1 MIVEMKKY
9 RVLFVV
15 LCIFFPMMLSAQD
28 YFTKIRDLNMDL
40 LLGKSPSAIKNEM
53 ESAVL
58 LDEYSNKEGHIDY
71 ILKYKDR
78 YNIRYIYGFDNK
90 RLASISM
97 TLSKN
102 DFTTALILD
111 AMSKTGYWHDMSE
124 SFNDVS
130 VWRNTTFNT
139 AIAFS
144 TSYFDVSMEFYKD
157 YGFRYYTKEDV
168 ERLKVQEEARRQAE
182 MQFQKDKEYRA
193 LQERKRQ
200 DSIKRRTA
208 INAALLESESDGVE
222 MSDSLKKSIMRQIGT
237 CLFEKFRSTSYD
249 EAKVNFKYSVKIS
262 KSGGLNQYLFPV
274 DVINGYC
281 GNITDHKKIE
291 TFISSATSSI
301 SFPSQQVSVLDTTFV
316 AAVRAVVS
324 IDYVYQKRIFSVILH
339 NGYIEFKNGTHYDI
353 KNEFYAPYYEE
364 IYRQLVEIGHGAGE
378 YKLCLK
384 RSGVDGKY
392 SHVVEIL
399 KYKKHEDKKQN
410 IKDLEGEKISPEF
423 LPNSYSIRKR
433 TFEEWIAEELNKY
446 SIWRKYAED
455 IHWRQ
460 EDKKTAKVRFT
471 ISKNGEVC
479 NVQVFNVENDALKK
493 TIMCAFLCSPK
504 WAPGRIGKVCIPVS
518 YSMTIHY

>member
-1 MIVEMKKY
+1 MKKY

-124 SFNDVS
+124 SYNDVS

-168 ERLKVQEEARRQAE
+168 ERLKVQEETRRQAE
-182 MQFQKDKEYRA
+182 IR
-193 LQERKRQ
+193 LQEERERRKEQERILKRKAEIEKVRHQ
-200 DSIKRRTA
+200 SLNGGITLDWESIERLKNQIR
-208 INAALLESESDGVE
+208 
-222 MSDSLKKSIMRQIGT
+222 DSLMSVVRIKNKA
-237 CLFEKFRSTSYD
+237 TSAD
-249 EAKVNFKYSVKIS
+249 IRIKALVKIDTLGNLSWSRVSPLEPIVNSGVYNVFNVPIISEEKVKSYVKS
-262 KSGGLNQYLFPV
+262 KLEGMEVKPCV
-274 DVINGYC
+274 
-281 GNITDHKKIE
+281 
-291 TFISSATSSI
+291 
-301 SFPSQQVSVLDTTFV
+301 VSVADTTMVVNAV
-316 AAVRAVVS
+316 AELNE
-324 IDYVYQKRIFSVILH
+324 VYKFYRSKGKGTF
-339 NGYIEFKNGTHYDI
+339 YKNGNFLSRYNGGENLYGTDDI
-353 KNEFYAPYYEE
+353 YSIFNK
-364 IYRQLVEIGHGAGE
+364 
-378 YKLCLK
+378 
-384 RSGVDGKY
+384 DGKY
-392 SHVVEIL
+392 TVAYDMINDRYIELEIL
-399 KYKKHEDKKQN
+399 KYVPWDN
-410 IKDLEGEKISPEF
+410 
-423 LPNSYSIRKR
+423 
-433 TFEEWIAEELNKY
+433 
-446 SIWRKYAED
+446 
-455 IHWRQ
+455 
-460 EDKKTAKVRFT
+460 
-471 ISKNGEVC
+471 
-479 NVQVFNVENDALKK
+479 ENR
-493 TIMCAFLCSPK
+493 
-504 WAPGRIGKVCIPVS
+504 W
-518 YSMTIHY
+518 

>member
-78 YNIRYIYGFDNK
+78 YNIRYVYGFDNK

-157 YGFRYYTKEDV
+157 CGFRYYTKEDV

-182 MQFQKDKEYRA
+182 IR
-193 LQERKRQ
+193 LQEERERRKEQERILKRKAEIEKVRHQ
-200 DSIKRRTA
+200 SLNGGITLDWESIERLKNQIR
-208 INAALLESESDGVE
+208 
-222 MSDSLKKSIMRQIGT
+222 DSLMSVVRIKNKA
-237 CLFEKFRSTSYD
+237 TSAD
-249 EAKVNFKYSVKIS
+249 VRIKALVKIDTLGNLSWSRVSPLEPIVNSGVYNAFNFPIISEEKVKSYVKS
-262 KSGGLNQYLFPV
+262 KLEGMEVKPCV
-274 DVINGYC
+274 
-281 GNITDHKKIE
+281 
-291 TFISSATSSI
+291 
-301 SFPSQQVSVLDTTFV
+301 VSVADTTMVVNAV
-316 AAVRAVVS
+316 AELNE
-324 IDYVYQKRIFSVILH
+324 VYKFYRSKGKGTF
-339 NGYIEFKNGTHYDI
+339 YKNGNFLSRYNGGENLFGTDDI
-353 KNEFYAPYYEE
+353 
-364 IYRQLVEIGHGAGE
+364 
-378 YKLCLK
+378 
-384 RSGVDGKY
+384 
-392 SHVVEIL
+392 
-399 KYKKHEDKKQN
+399 
-410 IKDLEGEKISPEF
+410 
-423 LPNSYSIRKR
+423 YSI
-433 TFEEWIAEELNKY
+433 
-446 SIWRKYAED
+446 
-455 IHWRQ
+455 
-460 EDKKTAKVRFT
+460 FT
-471 ISKNGEVC
+471 LLSGK
-479 NVQVFNVENDALKK
+479 
-493 TIMCAFLCSPK
+493 SS
-504 WAPGRIGKVCIPVS
+504 GRLL
-518 YSMTIHY
+518 

>member
-111 AMSKTGYWHDMSE
+111 AMSKIGYWHDMSE

-157 YGFRYYTKEDV
+157 YGFCYYTKEDV
-168 ERLKVQEEARRQAE
+168 ERLKVQEETRRQAE
-182 MQFQKDKEYRA
+182 IR
-193 LQERKRQ
+193 LQEERERRKEQERILKRKAEIEKVRHQ
-200 DSIKRRTA
+200 SLNGGITLDWESIERLKNQIR
-208 INAALLESESDGVE
+208 
-222 MSDSLKKSIMRQIGT
+222 DSLMSVVRIKNKA
-237 CLFEKFRSTSYD
+237 TSAD
-249 EAKVNFKYSVKIS
+249 IRIKALVKIDTLGNLSWSRVSPLEPIVNSGVYNVFNVPIISEEKVKSYVKS
-262 KSGGLNQYLFPV
+262 KLEGMEVKPCV
-274 DVINGYC
+274 
-281 GNITDHKKIE
+281 
-291 TFISSATSSI
+291 
-301 SFPSQQVSVLDTTFV
+301 VSVADTTMVVNAV
-316 AAVRAVVS
+316 AELNE
-324 IDYVYQKRIFSVILH
+324 VYKFYRSKGKGTF
-339 NGYIEFKNGTHYDI
+339 YKNGNFLSRYNGGENLYGTDDI
-353 KNEFYAPYYEE
+353 YSIFNK
-364 IYRQLVEIGHGAGE
+364 
-378 YKLCLK
+378 
-384 RSGVDGKY
+384 DGKY
-392 SHVVEIL
+392 TVAYDMINDRYIELEIL
-399 KYKKHEDKKQN
+399 KYVPWDN
-410 IKDLEGEKISPEF
+410 
-423 LPNSYSIRKR
+423 
-433 TFEEWIAEELNKY
+433 
-446 SIWRKYAED
+446 
-455 IHWRQ
+455 
-460 EDKKTAKVRFT
+460 
-471 ISKNGEVC
+471 
-479 NVQVFNVENDALKK
+479 ENR
-493 TIMCAFLCSPK
+493 
-504 WAPGRIGKVCIPVS
+504 W
-518 YSMTIHY
+518 

>member
-1 MIVEMKKY
+1 MFIEMKKF
-9 RVLFVV
+9 RMLFVV
-15 LCIFFPMMLSAQD
+15 LCILFPMMLSAQD

-71 ILKYKDR
+71 ILEYKDR

-102 DFTTALILD
+102 DFTTALILN

-124 SFNDVS
+124 SYNGVS

-144 TSYFDVSMEFYKD
+144 TSYFDVSMDFYKD

-182 MQFQKDKEYRA
+182 IQFQKEKEYRE

-274 DVINGYC
+274 DVIDGYC

-316 AAVRAVVS
+316 AAVRGVVS

-339 NGYIEFKNGTHYDI
+339 NGCVEYKKGSYDI
-353 KNEFYAPYYEE
+353 KNKFYAPYYEE

-392 SHVVEIL
+392 SQVVEIL

-423 LPNSYSIRKR
+423 LPGSYLGRKK
-433 TFEEWIAEELNKY
+433 TFEEWITEELNNY
-446 SIWRKYAED
+446 LIWE
-455 IHWRQ
+455 IHWSQ
-460 EDKKTAKVRFT
+460 EDKKTAKVHYT
-471 ISKNGEVC
+471 ISENGEVC
-479 NVQVFNVENDALKK
+479 NVQVFNVEDDALKK

>member
-111 AMSKTGYWHDMSE
+111 AMSKIGYWHDMSE

-157 YGFRYYTKEDV
+157 YGFCYYTKEDV
-168 ERLKVQEEARRQAE
+168 ERLKVQEETRRQAE
-182 MQFQKDKEYRA
+182 IR
-193 LQERKRQ
+193 LQEERERRKEQERILKRKAEIEKVRHQ
-200 DSIKRRTA
+200 SLNGGITLDWESIERLKNQIR
-208 INAALLESESDGVE
+208 
-222 MSDSLKKSIMRQIGT
+222 DSLMSVVRIKNKA
-237 CLFEKFRSTSYD
+237 TSAD
-249 EAKVNFKYSVKIS
+249 IRIKALVKIDTLGNLSWSRVSPLEPIVNSGVYNVFNVPIISEEKVKSYVKS
-262 KSGGLNQYLFPV
+262 KLEGMEVKPCV
-274 DVINGYC
+274 
-281 GNITDHKKIE
+281 
-291 TFISSATSSI
+291 
-301 SFPSQQVSVLDTTFV
+301 VSVADTTMV
-316 AAVRAVVS
+316 VNAVVELNE
-324 IDYVYQKRIFSVILH
+324 VYKFYRSKGKGTF
-339 NGYIEFKNGTHYDI
+339 YKNGNFLSRYNGGENLYGTDDI
-353 KNEFYAPYYEE
+353 YSIFNK
-364 IYRQLVEIGHGAGE
+364 
-378 YKLCLK
+378 
-384 RSGVDGKY
+384 DGKY
-392 SHVVEIL
+392 TVAYDMINDRYIELEIL
-399 KYKKHEDKKQN
+399 KYVPWDN
-410 IKDLEGEKISPEF
+410 
-423 LPNSYSIRKR
+423 
-433 TFEEWIAEELNKY
+433 
-446 SIWRKYAED
+446 
-455 IHWRQ
+455 
-460 EDKKTAKVRFT
+460 
-471 ISKNGEVC
+471 
-479 NVQVFNVENDALKK
+479 ENR
-493 TIMCAFLCSPK
+493 
-504 WAPGRIGKVCIPVS
+504 W
-518 YSMTIHY
+518 

>member
-124 SFNDVS
+124 SYNDVS

-168 ERLKVQEEARRQAE
+168 ERLKVQEETRRQAE
-182 MQFQKDKEYRA
+182 IR
-193 LQERKRQ
+193 LQEERERRKEQERILKRKAEIEKVRHQ
-200 DSIKRRTA
+200 SLNGGITLDWESIERLKNQIR
-208 INAALLESESDGVE
+208 
-222 MSDSLKKSIMRQIGT
+222 DSLMSVVRIKNKA
-237 CLFEKFRSTSYD
+237 TSAD
-249 EAKVNFKYSVKIS
+249 IRIKALVKIDTLGNLSWSRVSPLEPIVNSGVYNVFNVPIISEEKVKSYVKS
-262 KSGGLNQYLFPV
+262 KLEGMEVKPCV
-274 DVINGYC
+274 
-281 GNITDHKKIE
+281 
-291 TFISSATSSI
+291 
-301 SFPSQQVSVLDTTFV
+301 VSVADTTMVVNAV
-316 AAVRAVVS
+316 AELNE
-324 IDYVYQKRIFSVILH
+324 VYKFYRSKGKGTF
-339 NGYIEFKNGTHYDI
+339 YKNGNFLSRYNGGENLYGTDDI
-353 KNEFYAPYYEE
+353 YSIFNK
-364 IYRQLVEIGHGAGE
+364 
-378 YKLCLK
+378 
-384 RSGVDGKY
+384 DGKY
-392 SHVVEIL
+392 TVAYDMINDRYIELEIL
-399 KYKKHEDKKQN
+399 KYVPWDN
-410 IKDLEGEKISPEF
+410 
-423 LPNSYSIRKR
+423 
-433 TFEEWIAEELNKY
+433 
-446 SIWRKYAED
+446 
-455 IHWRQ
+455 
-460 EDKKTAKVRFT
+460 
-471 ISKNGEVC
+471 
-479 NVQVFNVENDALKK
+479 ENR
-493 TIMCAFLCSPK
+493 
-504 WAPGRIGKVCIPVS
+504 W
-518 YSMTIHY
+518 